1 MKFSNMVFGCTLV
14 LLFSIPPSLALA
26 ELFPAS
32 GPVGT
37 TVTISGEG
45 FGDFQSTQENR
56 VEFDGVS
63 ALIQSW
69 EPDFVLVKV
78 PLHARSGPVVVTNGS
93 RQMSAGTFTVQSVRI
108 TKLEPV
114 EAEAGSLLS
123 VHGEHFGNTAGSRDP
138 NTMFGVNQVLIN
150 GIRAE
155 VRRWRPNKIEVLIP
169 ANAQT
174 GEVEVLLA
182 SSDPLPDGSC
192 CAPVEYALSNR
203 MPLTVIPPIAF
214 DPSTGP
220 IGSKLILSGQGF
232 GDQKPAD
239 GMVLFSGRPST
250 IAQWSNRTIVV
261 HVPLNAQSGPLVL
274 RRNGQDRTLGN
285 FEVVESQVTSMSPP
299 SGPIGT
305 LVIIKGKNF
314 GVYSEGGSTA
324 YAFDFHSGGN
334 GVEIGGVPAVIHRW
348 LDNQIDVWVP
358 FSAKSGAVVVKRGGG
373 IPKPDG
379 TCCERKEV
387 VSITAG
393 EFNLVHP
400 VITSYEPKEAGLDE
414 VVTISGSGFG
424 NFLKISEMARLSL
437 NTQAHDWQNYR
448 LGQDVSRTEVLMNGI
463 AALVVSWSDKEIQVK
478 VPRRPAFGIGS
489 PEGFDHDVTQGELV
503 VKRGSWDM
511 LESGACCT
519 PKKWITIPAGSFQI
533 LQRGLPD
540 PDYFSDPNTR
550 RD

>member
-1 MKFSNMVFGCTLV
+1 MKFLNMMFVCTLALLSSV
-14 LLFSIPPSLALA
+14 LSSLALA
-26 ELFPAS
+26 ELFPGS

-37 TVTISGEG
+37 TVTINGDG

-56 VEFDGVS
+56 VEFNGVS

-78 PLHARSGPVVVTNGS
+78 PLKARSGPVVVTNGS
-93 RQMSAGTFTVQSVRI
+93 RQMSVGTFTVQSVRI
-108 TKLEPV
+108 TKLEPL
-114 EAEAGSLLS
+114 EAEAGSLLT

-155 VRRWRPNKIEVLIP
+155 IQRWRPNKIEVLIP

-174 GEVEVLLA
+174 GGVEVRLA

-214 DPSTGP
+214 DPPSGP

-232 GDQKPAD
+232 GHEKPAD
-239 GMVLFSGRPST
+239 GMVLFGDRPST
-250 IAQWSNRTIVV
+250 IAQWADRTIVV

-274 RRNGQDRTLGN
+274 RWNGQDRTLGN
-285 FEVVESQVTSMSPP
+285 FEVVESQVSSMTPP

-305 LVIIKGKNF
+305 LVIIKGRNF

-324 YAFDFHSGGN
+324 YAFDFHFAGN

-348 LDNQIDVWVP
+348 LDTQIDVWVP
-358 FSAKSGAVVVKRGGG
+358 FSAKSGSVVVKRGGG
-373 IPKPDG
+373 IPKSDG
-379 TCCERKEV
+379 TCCEREEV
-387 VSITAG
+387 ISITAG
-393 EFNLVHP
+393 EFSVVHP
-400 VITSYEPKEAGLDE
+400 TINSYEPKEAGLDE

-424 NFLKISEMARLSL
+424 NFLKISEMTRLSL
-437 NTQAHDWQNYR
+437 HTQAHDWENYR
-448 LGQDVSRTEVLMNGI
+448 LGQDVSRSEVLINGV
-463 AALVVSWSDKEIQVK
+463 AAQVVSWSDKEIQVK
-478 VPRRPAFGIGS
+478 VPRRPVFGIGH
-489 PEGFDHDVTQGELV
+489 PEGFDHDVTEGELV

-519 PKKWITIPAGSFQI
+519 PKKWITIPAGSFKI
-533 LQRGLPD
+533 LKRGLPD
-540 PDYFSDPNTR
+540 PDYYSDYNPR